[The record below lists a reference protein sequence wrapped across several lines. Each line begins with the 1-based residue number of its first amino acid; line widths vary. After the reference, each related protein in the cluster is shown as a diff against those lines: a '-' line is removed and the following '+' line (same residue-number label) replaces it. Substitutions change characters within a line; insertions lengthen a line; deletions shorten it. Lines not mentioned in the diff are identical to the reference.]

1 MNALT
6 FTTRYSTMMTSTHP
20 TTDLTVPLT
29 QKAAIVEKSG
39 GPVKIAERPV
49 VQASDLK
56 AGEVLVKILYSGVCH
71 TDVHIAQGAMGDPP
85 IQPLIGG
92 HEGAGVIVAI
102 GAGTHTQLKI
112 GQAVGINWISKSCLS
127 CEACLRGGNES
138 MCPNIKCSGF
148 SVEGTF
154 QQYVVSHATHVAPIP
169 ESLPL
174 YSAAPILCAGLS
186 VYGALKQSGT
196 EPGDIVVVTGAG
208 GGLGHLAIQYAINAF
223 NLRVIAVDTGDNKK
237 ELCLKLGAEAFVD
250 FKTSQ
255 NVAAEVKQAADG
267 VGAHAVLVTSSAPN
281 SYEGVVEYLRPLGT
295 LLGLGV
301 DLGCVLHLDMI
312 TAISRCITVKG
323 IVNGNRELMRQA
335 LDIAARG
342 CVHTTCRIEPLAK
355 LPEVF
360 EELRAGKLAGRVVL
374 DLWK

>member
-1 MNALT
+1 M
-6 FTTRYSTMMTSTHP
+6 TTSHP

-29 QKAAIVEKSG
+29 QKAAIVENFGDS
-39 GPVKIAERPV
+39 VKIAERPV

-56 AGEVLVKILYSGVCH
+56 VGEVLVKILYSGVCH
-71 TDVHIAQGAMGDPP
+71 TDVHIAQGSLGNPP
-85 IQPLIGG
+85 IKPFIGG
-92 HEGAGVIVAI
+92 HEGSGVIVAI
-102 GAGTHTQLKI
+102 GEGSHTQLKV
-112 GQAVGINWISKSCLS
+112 GQAVGISWTSKSCLA
-127 CEACLRGGNES
+127 CEACLRGNES
-138 MCPNIKCSGF
+138 MCPSVKCSGF

-154 QQYVVSHATHVAPIP
+154 QQYVVSHATHITPIP

-174 YSAAPILCAGLS
+174 YAAAPILCAGIS
-186 VYGALKQSGT
+186 VYGALKQSNT
-196 EPGDIVVVTGAG
+196 APGDIVVVTGAG

-223 NLRVIAVDTGDNKK
+223 NLRVIAVDTGDNKR
-237 ELCLKLGAEAFVD
+237 ELCLKLGAEVFID

-255 NVAAEVKQAADG
+255 DVVAEVKQAADG
-267 VGAHAVLVTSSAPN
+267 VGSHAVLVASSAPN

-295 LLGLGV
+295 LLAVGV
-301 DLGCVLHLDMI
+301 GRGSVLNLDML
-312 TAISRCITVKG
+312 TVISRCITVKG
-323 IVNGNRELMRQA
+323 VVNGSREVLRQA

-342 CVHTTCRIEPLAK
+342 GVHAACRVEPLAK